1 VGARGRH
8 HFSYATAFSC
18 GSLKFREFLSL
29 LKTPLL
35 SAFTQIG
42 HQTGRSGGFSS
53 PICGRYQLDGHI
65 FNRLSF
71 STHFVNKG
79 KKRKGRGGYEPRCS
93 LALRLSNL
101 YPSSKTFE
109 SHPAQMHSAELPLYP
124 QSVRL
129 TPLPSSA
136 CRSWR
141 QPTCRR
147 RLILW
152 FIRR

>member
-18 GSLKFREFLSL
+18 GPLKFREFFSPLKLPCCPLS
-29 LKTPLL
+29 P
-35 SAFTQIG
+35 QIG

-53 PICGRYQLDGHI
+53 PICGRYQLDGGF

-79 KKRKGRGGYEPRCS
+79 KKRKGRGGYEPRYS
-93 LALRLSNL
+93 LALRLRNV

-109 SHPAQMHSAELPLYP
+109 SRPAQMHSAELPLHP
-124 QSVRL
+124 QGVRL
-129 TPLPSSA
+129 APLPSSA
-136 CRSWR
+136 RRSCP
-141 QPTCRR
+141 QLPCRR

-152 FIRR
+152 LIRR